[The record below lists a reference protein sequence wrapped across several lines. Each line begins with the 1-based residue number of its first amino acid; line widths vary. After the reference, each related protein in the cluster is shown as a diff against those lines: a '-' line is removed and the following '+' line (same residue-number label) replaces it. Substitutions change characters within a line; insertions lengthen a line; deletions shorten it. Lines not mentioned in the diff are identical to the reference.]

1 MNAMV
6 CMYSKP
12 SGSRMKYHTAQETA
26 LASAITNTTAMPIPM
41 AVSVF
46 LETPKNEQ
54 QPRNWTRM

>member
-1 MNAMV
+1 MV
-6 CMYSKP
+6 CMYCRF
-12 SGSRMKYHTAQETA
+12 SGSRMKYCTAQVTA
-26 LASAITNTTAMPIPM
+26 LDRAITNTTAMPMPI